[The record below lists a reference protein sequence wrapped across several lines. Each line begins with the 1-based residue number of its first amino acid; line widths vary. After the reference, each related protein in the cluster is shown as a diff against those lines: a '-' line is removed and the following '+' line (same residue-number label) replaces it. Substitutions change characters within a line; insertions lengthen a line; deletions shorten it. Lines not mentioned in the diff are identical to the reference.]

1 VNDYD
6 FPDEPDWTDPTPS
19 RAWIVCLC
27 LIACAVIGAG
37 AWVWGGGK

>member
-1 VNDYD
+1 MEHETDLI
-6 FPDEPDWTDPTPS
+6 DWTDPTPS